1 MRLTLRTLLAY
12 LNDVLTPAEGEEL
25 KHRIEESE
33 FASTLV
39 QRIRHVLRRL
49 RLSAPKV
56 DGRGVGFDPN
66 SVAEYLDST
75 MAPERVAD
83 FEKVCLE
90 SDVHLAEVAAGY
102 EILAKVL
109 NEHAEVPAHLRAH
122 IHALPDRQLAAA
134 AHAAPHADNGKASA
148 AVAAAV
154 RTAEPQAPPLPVT
167 RRLELKVP
175 DYLKREEKPPSNA
188 WLLVPVGLLALL
200 GIAFFVPPLSQY
212 NPLLKPTAEVAQN
225 PPVDG
230 DEGTKAIGKN
240 APDDEEAEAETEGAK
255 NPGEDPADTKP
266 AIAASDVTPERSET
280 PEKEADDEASK
291 PIEPEK
297 VAPEKIDPEK
307 IDPEQAVASNDDT
320 MPPEPKPGE
329 GSAKKPPAVPE
340 EKPAPGPE
348 PSAGA
353 ELGRYISDE
362 TVLASFNPKTK
373 LWMRVP
379 PRSLVMEAQQCVS
392 LPVYRPQ
399 VGLSSGVQVTFVGEG
414 SVMFAREKA
423 SEAPLL
429 IVDYGRLLLHSNALQ
444 TASTSLYLNGLQGVL
459 TLETPASIAAVEV
472 YNYLPP
478 GSDPLA
484 KTDKPAHKVVVNLIG
499 VAGECTWTQ
508 QGLEPISIPANSVQ
522 IIVDGEPARTRTRV
536 ETPLWIDA
544 VNTDKLDRDSA
555 KLVEPLLAMDRPLD
569 IALEELLTH
578 RRLDVRV
585 HVARCLAFLGQYEPL
600 IKQLADEQYKSYWMR
615 TDGHLDTLRK
625 QLARGGESAERIR
638 ADMAE
643 ARGEKDGYVMFRL
656 LRGFSS
662 QQLVKGDDDGPTSM
676 GYDEQLV
683 NLLGHPSLDMRVLA
697 IDNLSRIT
705 GKTNLYNPVQTPEK
719 SRSRIKAW
727 QETLDKGGIRY
738 TTEPSGLT
746 EFKSLEIESEKP
758 AEKGKGK

>member
-12 LNDVLTPAEGEEL
+12 LNDVLTPEEADEL

-56 DGRGVGFDPN
+56 DGRGMGFDPN

-75 MAPERVAD
+75 MAPERVTD

-122 IHALPDRQLAAA
+122 VHALRDRQLAAA
-134 AHAAPHADNGKASA
+134 AAPAHATPHADNGKAA
-148 AVAAAV
+148 AAAKAAV
-154 RTAEPQAPPLPVT
+154 RAAEPQPPPLPVT
-167 RRLELKVP
+167 RRLEPQVP
-175 DYLKREEKPPSNA
+175 DYLKPEEKSPSNA
-188 WLLVPVGLLALL
+188 WLLLPVALLALT

-225 PPVDG
+225 PPVDDNTNTNANATVPVDKKTG
-230 DEGTKAIGKN
+230 DEGDFFKGDSKD
-240 APDDEEAEAETEGAK
+240 PE
-255 NPGEDPADTKP
+255 PADTQP
-266 AIAASDVTPERSET
+266 AIAVET
-280 PEKEADDEASK
+280 PETPAKTGDEEPIK
-291 PIEPEK
+291 PVEPD
-297 VAPEKIDPEK
+297 V
-307 IDPEQAVASNDDT
+307 VASNSDT
-320 MPPEPKPGE
+320 TPPEPKPDE
-329 GSAKKPPAVPE
+329 GSA
-340 EKPAPGPE
+340 EKPEVKPAT
-348 PSAGA
+348 PSEGA

-362 TVLASFNPKTK
+362 TVLATFNTKTK

-379 PRSLVMEAQQCVS
+379 PRSLVLEGQQCIS
-392 LPVYRPQ
+392 LPIYRPQ

-414 SVMFAREKA
+414 SAMFAREKTN
-423 SEAPLL
+423 EAPLV

-459 TLETPASIAAVEV
+459 TLETADSIGAVEV
-472 YNYLPP
+472 YSYLAP
-478 GSDPLA
+478 GSDPLQEG
-484 KTDKPAHKVVVNLIG
+484 DKPVQQVIVNLIG
-499 VAGECTWTQ
+499 VAGECTWEQ
-508 QGLEPISIPANSVQ
+508 KGLEPISIAANAVQ
-522 IIVDGEPARTRTRV
+522 IFVDGEPSRMRTRV
-536 ETPLWIDA
+536 ATPTWVDA
-544 VNTDKLDRDSA
+544 VHTDRLDRDSA
-555 KLVEPLLAMDRPLD
+555 KLVEPLLPLERPIDL
-569 IALEELLTH
+569 ALEELLTH

-615 TDGHLDTLRK
+615 ADGHIDTLHK
-625 QLARGGESAERIR
+625 QMAHSRESAERIQ
-638 ADMAE
+638 ADLIE
-643 ARGEKDGYVMFRL
+643 ARGAKDGEVMFRL

-662 QQLVKGDDDGPTSM
+662 QQLVKGDETGPTSI

-697 IDNLSRIT
+697 LDNLSRIT
-705 GKTNLYNPVQTPEK
+705 GKTNLYNPVQTPDK
-719 SRSRIKAW
+719 SRPRIKAW
-727 QETLDKGGIRY
+727 QEVLDKGAIRY
-738 TTEPSGLT
+738 TSEPSPLP
-746 EFKSLEIESEKP
+746 EFKSLEIETEED

>member
-12 LNDVLTPAEGEEL
+12 LNDVLTPQESEEL

-39 QRIRHVLRRL
+39 QRIRHVVRRL

-56 DGRGVGFDPN
+56 DGRGMGFDPN

-122 IHALPDRQLAAA
+122 VHALRDRQLAAA
-134 AHAAPHADNGKASA
+134 ESSAHATPHADNGKAA
-148 AVAAAV
+148 AAKAAV
-154 RTAEPQAPPLPVT
+154 RSAEPQPPPMPVT
-167 RRLELKVP
+167 RRLSPQVP
-175 DYLKREEKPPSNA
+175 DYLKPDEKSPSNA
-188 WLLVPVGLLALL
+188 WLLLPVALLALT

-212 NPLLKPTAEVAQN
+212 NPLLKPTPEIAQN
-225 PPVDG
+225 PPIDDNTNTNANETVPVDNKTG
-230 DEGTKAIGKN
+230 DEGDFFKGDGKR
-240 APDDEEAEAETEGAK
+240 PE
-255 NPGEDPADTKP
+255 PADTQP
-266 AIAASDVTPERSET
+266 AIAAET
-280 PEKEADDEASK
+280 PETPETSAKTGDEEPIK
-291 PIEPEK
+291 PVEPD
-297 VAPEKIDPEK
+297 V
-307 IDPEQAVASNDDT
+307 VASNDNT
-320 MPPEPKPGE
+320 TPPEPMPGE
-329 GSAKKPPAVPE
+329 GSAEKPEV
-340 EKPAPGPE
+340 KPAPGPE
-348 PSAGA
+348 PSPGA

-379 PRSLVMEAQQCVS
+379 PRSLVMEGQQCIS
-392 LPVYRPQ
+392 LPIYRPQ
-399 VGLSSGVQVTFVGEG
+399 VGLSSGVQITFVGEG
-414 SVMFAREKA
+414 SAMFAREKA

-459 TLETPASIAAVEV
+459 TLETADSIAAVEV
-472 YNYLPP
+472 YSYLLP
-478 GSDPLA
+478 GGDPLQD
-484 KTDKPAHKVVVNLIG
+484 TDKPAQQVIVNLIG
-499 VAGECTWTQ
+499 VAGECRWEQ
-508 QGLEPISIPANSVQ
+508 KGLEPISIPANSVQ
-522 IIVDGEPARTRTRV
+522 IVVDGEPARKRTRV
-536 ETPLWIDA
+536 EVPTWIDA
-544 VNTDKLDRDSA
+544 VNMEKLDRDSA
-555 KLVEPLLAMDRPLD
+555 KLVEPLLPMDRPLD
-569 IALEELLTH
+569 LALEELLTH

-585 HVARCLAFLGQYEPL
+585 HVARCLAFLGQFEPL
-600 IKQLADEQYKSYWMR
+600 IKQLSEEQYRSYWMR
-615 TDGHLDTLRK
+615 ADGHIDTLHK
-625 QLARGGESAERIR
+625 QLARGGDVAEQIR
-638 ADMAE
+638 ADLVE
-643 ARGEKDGYVMFRL
+643 ARGEKDGQVMYRL

-662 QQLVKGDDDGPTSM
+662 QQLVKGDEASPTSM

-697 IDNLSRIT
+697 LDNLSRIT
-705 GKTNLYNPVQTPEK
+705 GKTNLYNPAQSPEK

-727 QETLDKGGIRY
+727 QEVLDKGGIRY
-738 TTEPSGLT
+738 TSEPSPLP
-746 EFKSLEIESEKP
+746 EFKSLEIEAEKP